1 MKMIEQIYVSH
12 FLIES
17 KSVNSEKHNQ
27 TVTIQVTEE
36 VENRPGSSSTAPFF
50 EVSPSIHFIEEKVHL
65 LFSF

>member
-12 FLIES
+12 FLLES

-36 VENRPGSSSTAPFF
+36 VENRPGSSSTAY
-50 EVSPSIHFIEEKVHL
+50 
-65 LFSF
+65 